1 MLESIPHVL
10 ACDCGNTHVRFA
22 HVHGEEIGETR
33 TFRQGELDS
42 LPAAVAELWE
52 QVPQPRKIVAASVNP
67 AALKALE
74 AAVHQATQQHVL
86 AIGRDLPLPM
96 ETRVSKPEQVGSDRY
111 CAAVAAF
118 DRLGTACVVAD
129 FGSAVTIDC
138 VDGEGVFLGGA
149 ILPGLRMGARALAE
163 ETAQLPRVEPM
174 QPDWVFGA
182 DTQQAIAGGLV
193 FGLRGAMR
201 ELVEAYATQL
211 GTWPTVIATG
221 GDAELLY
228 PHPGEEGL
236 IQAVVDDLT
245 LRGVAIAYYRTLLP
259 KTG

>member
-149 ILPGLRMGARALAE
+149 ILPGLAMSAEALQTR
-163 ETAQLPRVEPM
+163 TAQLPRVEPAR
-174 QPDWVFGA
+174 PETLLGRSTVE
-182 DTQQAIAGGLV
+182 AIRGGLYH
-193 FGLRGAMR
+193 GARGALR
-201 ELVEAYATQL
+201 ELTESYATHL

-221 GDAELLY
+221 GDAQMLAGDLIEAGFVQAIVPDLL
-228 PHPGEEGL
+228 
-236 IQAVVDDLT
+236 
-245 LRGVAIAYYRTLLP
+245 LRGIAIGYYRSLLP
-259 KTG
+259 G